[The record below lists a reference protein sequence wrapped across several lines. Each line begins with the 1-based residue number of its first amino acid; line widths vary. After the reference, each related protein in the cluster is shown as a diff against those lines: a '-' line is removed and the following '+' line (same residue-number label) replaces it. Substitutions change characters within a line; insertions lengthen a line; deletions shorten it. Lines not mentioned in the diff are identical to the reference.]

1 MARTVSLNKRF
12 NRGVPARAYIK
23 HLHVYTEGE
32 ITEKEYLNAFCRE
45 IIPVH
50 PEFRLSIKPSKGK
63 SSPRKILDA
72 MRRDAKLFG
81 DKRSNEIWVLIDQ
94 DDWPASH
101 VEELKEGKGI
111 RQAVSIYKVL
121 QSIPKF
127 ELWVLLHFEKANGIS
142 TSKEIDE
149 KLKTIIQNYNKHLP
163 DNLFTWSNVQEAVS
177 NAKLRVRNGHA
188 AQTQVYELIEHLL
201 ELAPTMTDT
210 TP

>member
-121 QSIPKF
+121 Q
-127 ELWVLLHFEKANGIS
+127 
-142 TSKEIDE
+142 
-149 KLKTIIQNYNKHLP
+149 
-163 DNLFTWSNVQEAVS
+163 
-177 NAKLRVRNGHA
+177 
-188 AQTQVYELIEHLL
+188 
-201 ELAPTMTDT
+201 
-210 TP
+210 

>member
-101 VEELKEGKGI
+101 VEELRKLFKTP
-111 RQAVSIYKVL
+111 V
-121 QSIPKF
+121 PKP
-127 ELWVLLHFEKANGIS
+127 N
-142 TSKEIDE
+142 
-149 KLKTIIQNYNKHLP
+149 
-163 DNLFTWSNVQEAVS
+163 
-177 NAKLRVRNGHA
+177 
-188 AQTQVYELIEHLL
+188 
-201 ELAPTMTDT
+201 
-210 TP
+210 